1 MPLAGAR
8 QAAPA
13 GRRHGRKATP
23 YELFLDEHNLAEKK
37 PRDPVVIDV
46 SGRPSDALTGK
57 LRLDLIDELV
67 GVNAL
72 LNGAA
77 LAFGPF
83 LTVIYGRNGAGKSG
97 FARVFANAC
106 FSPHSPK
113 LFSNIYEET
122 AQPEP
127 AARFSFSLNDH

>member
-1 MPLAGAR
+1 
-8 QAAPA
+8 
-13 GRRHGRKATP
+13 
-23 YELFLDEHNLAEKK
+23 
-37 PRDPVVIDV
+37 
-46 SGRPSDALTGK
+46 LTGK
-57 LRLDLIDELV
+57 LRLDLVDELV

-77 LAFGPF
+77 LTFGPF

-97 FARVFANAC
+97 FASVFANAC

-113 LFSNIYEET
+113 IFSNIYEET

-127 AARFSFSLNDH
+127 AARFYFSLNDH